1 MVDCRR
7 SFNRRENQA
16 KRRSTDYGLTH
27 FMGIHLGPWKR
38 KEKKRKKKQ
47 DLLRKRYYICHG
59 KKEAGEQDVHSFCN
73 QSNHRE
79 YNNLQNIRKENEP
92 R

>member
-38 KEKKRKKKQ
+38 KEKKRKKKTRP
-47 DLLRKRYYICHG
+47 LE
-59 KKEAGEQDVHSFCN
+59 KKILYLSWEKGSGGAGRPFF
-73 QSNHRE
+73 
-79 YNNLQNIRKENEP
+79 L
-92 R
+92 